1 MTSPDEQQPEP
12 RPEPR
17 PQPGSESAPRP
28 RPRLVFK
35 DPFEQQTSDDTDR
48 GWGDASGERGLDWYR
63 SQRPPHHGEK

>member
-1 MTSPDEQQPEP
+1 MTSADAQQQPEP
-12 RPEPR
+12 RPDSR
-17 PQPGSESAPRP
+17 PGSAP

-48 GWGDASGERGLDWYR
+48 GWGDGSGERGLDWYR